1 MTKRIDIAVSKR
13 YLRLPVRND
22 APMRRLHIEADGEE
36 VLACDIELAEGEPD
50 FWVAADLGPFV
61 GLSLAL
67 TIDGMEDPAGLL
79 DAAFQSDAPVD
90 REGLYHEALRP
101 QFHFSSQ
108 RGWNNDP
115 NGLVFY
121 EGEYHLFYQHNP
133 YGWKWGN
140 MHWGHAVSPDLVHW
154 RELGDVLAPDALGT
168 MFSGSAVVDWANTTG
183 FQGGDRPPLVCIYT
197 SAGEPFVQSIAYSL
211 DSGRTLT
218 KYAGNPVVEHI
229 VGSNRDPKVIR
240 HKPSGQWVMALYLDG
255 HDYALFG
262 SPDLKAWRRLDRLTL
277 GEASECPDLFEL
289 PVDGD
294 PADTRWLFWGA
305 DGSYVLGDFDGET
318 FTPEGEIH
326 RYNWGGDAYAAQTW
340 SDIPDIDG
348 RRIQIAWL
356 RVNLPGMPFNQS
368 MTFPCELTL
377 RTTPEGVRLFS
388 QPVREVSLLHRE
400 SRCWPEQAMQPG
412 DPLPVGV
419 KGDLL
424 DIRAEFAVGAASEV
438 GLEIHG
444 IPVRYDVAEA
454 ALICEGRTVPL
465 PTIDGCIRLQIL
477 VDRTSIEIF
486 GNDGQVALPLGVI
499 APADEHGLSIY
510 AVGGDAAV
518 RSLVVH
524 ELASAWPR

>member
-1 MTKRIDIAVSKR
+1 MTRTYRISQPKP
-13 YLRLPVRND
+13 YLRLPVKNG
-22 APMRRLHIEADGEE
+22 ATMRRVRITSAGEE
-36 VLACDIELAEGEPD
+36 VCAFDIELAEGAPD
-50 FWVAADLGPFV
+50 FWVAVDLRPWIGHD
-61 GLSLAL
+61 LAL
-67 TIDGMEDPAGLL
+67 TIDDVEDPGSLL
-79 DAAFQSDAPVD
+79 GAATQADTPADPD
-90 REGLYHEALRP
+90 GLYHETYRP

-154 RELGDVLAPDALGT
+154 VELGDALAPDKLGT
-168 MFSGSAVVDWANTTG
+168 MFSGSAVVDRENTTG
-183 FQGGDRPPLVCIYT
+183 FQVGSRPPLVCIYT
-197 SAGEPFVQSIAYSL
+197 CAGDPFVQSIAYSV
-211 DSGRTLT
+211 DGGRTLT
-218 KYAGNPVVEHI
+218 KYAGNPVLGHI
-229 VGSNRDPKVIR
+229 AGSNRDPKVIR
-240 HKPSGQWVMALYLDG
+240 HAPSGQWVMALYLDG

-262 SPDLKAWRRLDRLTL
+262 SPDLKTWRQLDSLTL
-277 GEASECPDLFEL
+277 GEATECPDIFKL
-289 PVDGD
+289 PVDGN
-294 PADTRWLFWGA
+294 PAESRWLFWGA

-318 FTPEGEIH
+318 FTPEGEVH

-340 SDIPDIDG
+340 SDIPNDDG

-388 QPVREVSLLHRE
+388 EPVREVARLHRE
-400 SRCWPEQAMQPG
+400 SRCWPGRSLRDG
-412 DPLPVGV
+412 DAVPVGV
-419 KGDLL
+419 KGELF
-424 DIRAEFAVGAASEV
+424 DIRAELAVGAAREV
-438 GLEIHG
+438 GLEIRG

-454 ALICEGRTVPL
+454 ALICDGRTVPL
-465 PTIDGCIRLQIL
+465 PAINGCIRLQIL

-499 APADEHGLSIY
+499 VPADKHGLSIY

-524 ELASAWPR
+524 ELASAWHK